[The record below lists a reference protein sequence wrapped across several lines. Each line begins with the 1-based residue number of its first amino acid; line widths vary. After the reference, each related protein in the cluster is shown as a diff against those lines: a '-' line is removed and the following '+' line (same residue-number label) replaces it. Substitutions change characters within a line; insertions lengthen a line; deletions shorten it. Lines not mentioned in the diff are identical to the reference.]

1 VPRETSATDRLSQ
14 CYRFGSAEYD
24 EARRELRVA
33 GLPVELEPRVMD
45 LLAYL
50 LRHAGELVTKE
61 ELLREVWA
69 GRITIEKVL
78 PNAIAKLRRALGQDN
93 AERITT
99 QARVGYRLDGTVTR
113 TTSGRHAESPLALT
127 AGATVPQ
134 RPNYRLERCLGSRP
148 GSEVWLAE
156 HHRTGEPR
164 VFKFA
169 LDSERLRALKRETT
183 LLRVLHEGAPDAAGF
198 VVLIDWNFEVAPYF
212 VELEHGGQN
221 LLDWAGEHLDRLD
234 RDARLGL
241 FRKIAAA
248 LGTAHALGVLHKDLK
263 PANVLVQAGADG
275 LDVRLTDFGSG
286 RMLDPERLQELGI
299 TRQGLTQTADLDQDS
314 NSGTPLYLAPEL
326 YTGQTPTVR
335 SDIYALGVLGFQ
347 LLTGR
352 LREPMTSGWE
362 TEIDDPLLR
371 EDLRLATE
379 RDPARRCASVAELG
393 ERLQR
398 LPERRAAAAREAEQ
412 ALEQQA
418 RDRALARNRAR
429 RPYRVALMVLLVVG
443 LVTALVLRTAA
454 EQARQRAETELARAN
469 ALVRFVEEDLISRA
483 NPLILGKG
491 ADAPLREVLLA
502 ARARLGERLSEQ
514 PLTAAALHLNLAS
527 LFNTLD
533 LWTEA
538 EAEAAQAL
546 ALFGREL
553 GEASPEARH
562 ARAIR
567 VRVLAR
573 LSRFEEAA
581 QELALL
587 APTDGATDN
596 DALHALAASTWHLAR
611 GAYAEAVPE
620 LERAIATP
628 VGPLQS
634 PVLRDSLVIDLIA
647 ALGLAGR
654 SADAVRTYERFA
666 AELAARP
673 GDTTL
678 LLALAQLSAGRS
690 YSLEGDHAR
699 AEAAL
704 QAARAVIGAQL
715 GTEHSRMLS
724 LLNELMGVYFRQ
736 GDWVRVIPIAEDV
749 HRRLLAKL
757 GEAHVATWIS
767 LGNLGRAHYEAGNAD
782 AASPILR
789 DAHQR
794 LVAVAGASNPQ
805 TQDVALVRASAAL
818 AQGRSARELLTT
830 LDPAALEN
838 GRSTGQWPQVLGL
851 LHGLQAVGDGDPVCA
866 RRLLQTGVTALK
878 EDAASRRSRLYHD
891 AEAAL
896 ARLTGADAASTPG
909 TDATTCWTP

>member
-1 VPRETSATDRLSQ
+1 MPSPATPPEAERISQ
-14 CYRFGSAEYD
+14 CYRFGTAEFD

-33 GLPVELEPRVMD
+33 GLPVEIEPRVMD

-69 GRITIEKVL
+69 GRITVEKVL
-78 PNAIAKLRRALGQDN
+78 PNAIAKLRRALGADN

-113 TTSGRHAESPLALT
+113 TSSSRHAESPLALT
-127 AGATVPQ
+127 VGAAVPQ
-134 RPNYRLERCLGSRP
+134 RPNYRLVRCLGRRP

-169 LDSERLRALKRETT
+169 FDSERLRALKRETT
-183 LLRVLHEGAPDAAGF
+183 LLRVLHDGAPDAAGF
-198 VVLIDWNFEVAPYF
+198 VVLIDWNFEVSPYF

-241 FRKIAAA
+241 FLKIAAA

-263 PANVLVQAGADG
+263 PANVLVRASANG

-286 RMLDPERLQELGI
+286 RMLDPERLQQLGI
-299 TRQGLTQTADLDQDS
+299 SLQGLTQTADLDQDS

-326 YTGQTPTVR
+326 YAGQTPTVR
-335 SDIYALGVLGFQ
+335 SDLYALGVLGFQ

-371 EDLRLATE
+371 EDLRLATD

-418 RDRALARNRAR
+418 RDRALARDRAR
-429 RPYRVALMVLLVVG
+429 RPYRLALVVLLAVG

-491 ADAPLREVLLA
+491 AEAPLRDVLLA
-502 ARARLGERLSEQ
+502 ARSRLGERLSEQ
-514 PLTAAALHLNLAS
+514 PLTAAALRLNLAN

-533 LWTEA
+533 LWSEA

-546 ALFGREL
+546 DLYRREL
-553 GEASPEARH
+553 GDASREARH

-573 LSRFEEAA
+573 MSRFEEAA
-581 QELALL
+581 QELAAL
-587 APTDGATDN
+587 APAAGAADDDG
-596 DALHALAASTWHLAR
+596 LHALAASTYHLAR
-611 GAYAEAVPE
+611 GAYGDAVPA
-620 LERAIATP
+620 LEHALATP
-628 VGPLQS
+628 VGPLAS
-634 PVLRDSLVIDLIA
+634 PARRDSLVIDLIA
-647 ALGLAGR
+647 ALGLSGR
-654 SADAVRTYERFA
+654 SAGAVRTFERFA

-673 GDTTL
+673 GDTRL

-690 YSLEGDHAR
+690 YVYEGDHAR

-704 QAARAVIGAQL
+704 QAARVVIGAQL
-715 GTEHSRMLS
+715 GEEHSRMLS
-724 LLNELMGVYFRQ
+724 VLNELMAVYFRRN
-736 GDWVRVIPIAEDV
+736 DWTQVIPIAEDL
-749 HRRLLAKL
+749 HRRLGAKL
-757 GEAHVATWIS
+757 GEAHIDTWTS
-767 LGNLGRAHYEAGNAD
+767 LGNLGRAHFEAGD
-782 AASPILR
+782 AAAAAPILR
-789 DAHQR
+789 EAHRR
-794 LVAVAGASNPQ
+794 LVAVAGADNPQ
-805 TQDVALVRASAAL
+805 TQFVAVVLASAAL
-818 AQGRSARELLTT
+818 AEGHSARDLLDQ
-830 LDPAALEN
+830 LDAEVLEN
-838 GRSTGQWPQVLGL
+838 GRSLGYWPHVLGL
-851 LHGLQAVGDGDPVCA
+851 LHGLQALVDGDPICA
-866 RRLLQTGVTALK
+866 RRALETGLSAL
-878 EDAASRRSRLYHD
+878 ESDPASPRSRLYRD
-891 AEAAL
+891 AETAL
-896 ARLTGADAASTPG
+896 ARLTEIDTDTPHAA
-909 TDATTCWTP
+909 TCRPS